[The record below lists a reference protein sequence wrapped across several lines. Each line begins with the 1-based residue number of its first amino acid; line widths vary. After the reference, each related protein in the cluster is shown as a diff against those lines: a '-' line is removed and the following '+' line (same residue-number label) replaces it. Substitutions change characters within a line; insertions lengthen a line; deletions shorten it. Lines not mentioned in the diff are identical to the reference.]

1 MRGVPPQEV
10 LGSGQHSLKV
20 DHWGCHILILL
31 VEVVC
36 WAYVPGG
43 GHRRVEYVW
52 ALVKLG
58 DAWLCNLFSECCE
71 DN

>member
-1 MRGVPPQEV
+1 MGLSHPDTT
-10 LGSGQHSLKV
+10 GQM
-20 DHWGCHILILL
+20 
-31 VEVVC
+31 VC